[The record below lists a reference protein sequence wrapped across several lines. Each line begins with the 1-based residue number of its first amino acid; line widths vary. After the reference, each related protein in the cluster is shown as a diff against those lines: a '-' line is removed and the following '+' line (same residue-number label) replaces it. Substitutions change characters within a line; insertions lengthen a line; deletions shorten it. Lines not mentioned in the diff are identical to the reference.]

1 MKMAVVDQMT
11 VAVSAMMNPR
21 EERMDGSPVKI
32 AAS

>member
-1 MKMAVVDQMT
+1 MAVGDQIT
-11 VAVSAMMNPR
+11 VAVSAMMYSR